1 MNSKHAERMARARYQ
16 PIEPPPART
25 HSERMADARGVRLYG
40 DNMRL
45 RHADRRRITAHR
57 NEADRVSR

>member
-1 MNSKHAERMARARYQ
+1 MKRARYE

-57 NEADRVSR
+57 NGADRDSR

>member
-1 MNSKHAERMARARYQ
+1 MTSKHAERMKRARLTLTDA
-16 PIEPPPART
+16 PPART
-25 HSERMADARGVRLYG
+25 HSQRMADAQGVRLYG

-57 NEADRVSR
+57 NETDRVSR

>member
-1 MNSKHAERMARARYQ
+1 MISKHGERMARARVTLTD
-16 PIEPPPART
+16 PPPART
-25 HSERMADARGVRLYG
+25 HAERMADARGVRLYG

-45 RHADRRRITAHR
+45 RHADRRRIAAHR

>member
-1 MNSKHAERMARARYQ
+1 MKRARLTLTDA
-16 PIEPPPART
+16 PPART
-25 HSERMADARGVRLYG
+25 HSERMADAQGVRLYG